1 MTQSKRTVTCAL
13 LAAVVGLMAS
23 ATADGQTQGELRG
36 LVGQQVVVTLSNGDT
51 IRAGLLELDGGD
63 LVLSHPV
70 LGTVR
75 VARTGVD
82 TVTLRSTFERIED
95 AEEARAAEAE
105 ALLVEKEQAQ
115 EAEEPADSPAPA
127 PEPEVKW
134 SGTIELGFNGSQGS
148 TETENLRAGAS
159 ASRETDS
166 SVLNLGLSYSWKRE
180 DGNNTENR
188 LVLSAFHEWLFEES
202 KWTVFAETD
211 YTYDEFEEW
220 DARWRGAVGFG
231 YRFIDNDDTK
241 LTGRIGAGGFYEF
254 GSDDEGFV
262 PEAQAGIAFEQQIT
276 ANQKFTADATYFAD
290 LEEFE
295 EYRTVSNAAWEIAM
309 ADDLSLSLRLG
320 LQHRYDS
327 SSTDDKSDWDY
338 FALLVYSY

>member
-1 MTQSKRTVTCAL
+1 MTRLTSAL
-13 LAAVVGLMAS
+13 LAAVAGLALS
-23 ATADGQTQGELRG
+23 STTIAQSQAELRG
-36 LVGQQVVVTLSNGDT
+36 LVGQQIVITLANGDT
-51 IRAGLLELDGGD
+51 IRGGLLELDGGD
-63 LVLSHPV
+63 LVVTHPV
-70 LGTVR
+70 LGTVNVR
-75 VARTGVD
+75 RSGIESVV
-82 TVTLRSTFERIED
+82 LRSSHERTE
-95 AEEARAAEAE
+95 AQEGARAAEAE
-105 ALLVEKEQAQ
+105 ALLVEKEQA
-115 EAEEPADSPAPA
+115 EAAEAPAEDPAPA
-127 PEPEVKW
+127 PEPPVKW

-148 TETENLRAGAS
+148 TETENLRIGAS
-159 ASRETDS
+159 ANRETDS
-166 SVLNLGLSYSWKRE
+166 SILNLGLSYSWKRE
-180 DGNNTENR
+180 DSQNTENR
-188 LVLSAFHEWLFEES
+188 LVLSAFHEWLLKES

-220 DARWRGAVGFG
+220 DARWRVAAGVG
-231 YRFIDNDDTK
+231 YRFIDNDKTK

-254 GSDDEGFV
+254 GGEEEFV

-276 ANQKFTADATYFAD
+276 DNQKFTADATYFAD

-327 SSTDDKSDWDY
+327 SATEDESDWDY